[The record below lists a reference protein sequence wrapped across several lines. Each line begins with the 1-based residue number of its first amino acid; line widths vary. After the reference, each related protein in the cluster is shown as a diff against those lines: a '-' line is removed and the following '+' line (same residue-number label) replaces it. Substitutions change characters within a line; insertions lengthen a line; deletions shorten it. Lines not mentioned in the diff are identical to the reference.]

1 MDTPNTRDKVAQLG
15 KYIEENLRASQSA
28 GLKFVDPHHFGQ
40 RLMAKQNH
48 VVFGRRGAGK
58 STLVSSCQKEPA
70 TIAIYLNLE
79 TYKDI
84 TFPNIIVQVLL
95 ASFRNLRRILQK
107 RYPWYL
113 AFKGKFATYSL
124 CKSLER
130 TKKDLAKALQEP
142 DEEEQQVLT
151 KSSQEEG
158 GTVSLTFDHVAGIQG
173 QTKKASEIET
183 ARTVPKSKLNWL
195 RLELTNFTD
204 LFSKAS
210 NVCNKEPIFLVLD
223 DFYFVSKTIQP
234 DLLDYFHRITKDTNV
249 FLKVATI
256 KHRSRL
262 YRRSSGTPTGV
273 ELGHDIYEIDMDYT
287 LDDFDNLKSFMK
299 QLLESANSTS
309 KAGLDIDTL
318 FEGDGFAQL
327 CLASG
332 GVPRDFLSLFVTL
345 ATEIVVA
352 AGEKIGKVNV
362 TEQAISRLV
371 GKLDN
376 FKTDSGNEGNILE
389 IYLNN
394 IKKKIYQERRTNAFL
409 VGKQEMETYPQAR
422 QAIQE
427 LIDLRLIHQ
436 VEKNTSSAPSDGLQY
451 EAYILDISLYDNPR
465 PRSFEQIEPG
475 MKDARSRKD
484 KLRAAPKLSLGKLE
498 EDVESSGI
506 QGKLTLSK
514 E

>member
-1 MDTPNTRDKVAQLG
+1 MDTLDIKGQVAQLVR
-15 KYIEENLRASQSA
+15 YIEKNLRASQSA
-28 GLKFVDPHHFGQ
+28 GLKFVDPRYFGQ
-40 RLMAKQNH
+40 RLMAQQNH

-58 STLVSSCQKEPA
+58 STLLSSCQKEPG
-70 TIAIYLNLE
+70 TIAIFLDLE

-95 ASFRNLRRILQK
+95 LSFKNLRLILQK

-113 AFKGKFATYSL
+113 AFKGRFATYNL
-124 CKSLER
+124 CKSLEK
-130 TKKDLAKALQEP
+130 TEKELARKLQEP
-142 DEEEQQVLT
+142 DHEEQKVRT
-151 KSSQEEG
+151 KTSQEES
-158 GTVSLTFDHVAGIQG
+158 GTVSITSDHIGAVQG
-173 QTKKASEIET
+173 QTKKASEMEV
-183 ARTVPKSKLNWL
+183 ARIVPKNKLDWL
-195 RLELTNFTD
+195 RLELTYFKD

-223 DFYFVSKTIQP
+223 DFYFVSKAIQP
-234 DLLDYFHRITKDTNV
+234 DLLDYFHRITKDTDV

-273 ELGHDIYEIDMDYT
+273 EVGHDIYEIDMDYT

-299 QLLESANSTS
+299 QLLESANSAS
-309 KAGLDIDTL
+309 KAELDIDAL
-318 FEGDGFAQL
+318 FEGEGFTQL

-332 GVPRDFLSLFVTL
+332 GVPRDFLSLFVSL
-345 ATEIVVA
+345 SNKIIVA
-352 AGEKIGKVNV
+352 SGEKIGKLDV
-362 TEQAISRLV
+362 TEEAISRFDS
-371 GKLDN
+371 KLDN

-389 IYLNN
+389 IYLTN
-394 IKKKIYQERRTNAFL
+394 IKKKIYLEKRTNAFL
-409 VGKQEMETYPQAR
+409 VSKQEMEIHHQAR

-465 PRSFEQIEPG
+465 PRNFEQIEPG
-475 MKDARSRKD
+475 MKDAKSRKD
-484 KLRAAPKLSLGKLE
+484 KLRAAPKLSLSKLE
-498 EDVESSGI
+498 EDVEKSGI

-514 E
+514 D

>member
-1 MDTPNTRDKVAQLG
+1 
-15 KYIEENLRASQSA
+15 
-28 GLKFVDPHHFGQ
+28 
-40 RLMAKQNH
+40 
-48 VVFGRRGAGK
+48 
-58 STLVSSCQKEPA
+58 
-70 TIAIYLNLE
+70 
-79 TYKDI
+79 
-84 TFPNIIVQVLL
+84 
-95 ASFRNLRRILQK
+95 
-107 RYPWYL
+107 
-113 AFKGKFATYSL
+113 
-124 CKSLER
+124 
-130 TKKDLAKALQEP
+130 
-142 DEEEQQVLT
+142 
-151 KSSQEEG
+151 
-158 GTVSLTFDHVAGIQG
+158 
-173 QTKKASEIET
+173 
-183 ARTVPKSKLNWL
+183 VPKSKLNWL
-195 RLELTNFTD
+195 RLELTNFKD

-210 NVCNKEPIFLVLD
+210 NICNKEPIFLVLD

-287 LDDFDNLKSFMK
+287 LDDFDNLKLFMK

-352 AGEKIGKVNV
+352 TGEKIGKVKV
-362 TEQAISRLV
+362 TERAISRLG

-389 IYLNN
+389 IYLTN
-394 IKKKIYQERRTNAFL
+394 IKKKIYQENRTNAFL
-409 VGKQEMETYPQAR
+409 AGKQEMETYPQAR

-465 PRSFEQIEPG
+465 PRNFEQIEPG
-475 MKDARSRKD
+475 MKDAKSRKD

-498 EDVESSGI
+498 EAVESSGI